1 MLRESAANYAA
12 LATGDF
18 PDVVSAQNPI
28 DAFNEDTGQSQ
39 ESFQYSLS
47 HPPLRRI
54 AMGALM
60 PRHLYRRQT
69 HNPMGDSK

>member
-28 DAFNEDTGQSQ
+28 DAFNGYVSRTQS
-39 ESFQYSLS
+39 ERYPYAVLGDRRLS
-47 HPPLRRI
+47 GGLDPHGL
-54 AMGALM
+54 AAW
-60 PRHLYRRQT
+60 T
-69 HNPMGDSK
+69 

>member
-28 DAFNEDTGQSQ
+28 DAFNGYVSRTQS
-39 ESFQYSLS
+39 E
-47 HPPLRRI
+47 R
-54 AMGALM
+54 
-60 PRHLYRRQT
+60 
-69 HNPMGDSK
+69 